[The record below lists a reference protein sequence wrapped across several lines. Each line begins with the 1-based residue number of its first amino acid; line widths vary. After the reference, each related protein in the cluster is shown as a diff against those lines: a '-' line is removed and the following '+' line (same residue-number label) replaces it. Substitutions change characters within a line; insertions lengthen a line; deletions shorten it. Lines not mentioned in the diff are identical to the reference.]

1 MIYRTVTAGFVMAL
15 CLSAQPNEAHPPV
28 DPEIARLQELVDAG
42 VLAPAELEK
51 AKQAAEKVQLEST
64 VRTLLQQPDLSLEQ
78 ITELLRSALA
88 LQSIE
93 RDALRHQQEL
103 IKLGAVAPKSLT
115 PFRDR
120 LAFVDQQVEF
130 AQTRARLARDRSS
143 IASAEDRLDQL
154 IEEELA
160 FRSVGMSGEWDD
172 NIAEID
178 AFYYEEF
185 GVGLPISAAGAT
197 DLHVSMGFDHSGRY
211 DVALHPDEFEGLFL
225 MSLLEEWGVPY
236 IAFKSAVPGQAT
248 GPHIH
253 IGPPS
258 LRIDPAAYEDELD
271 ALLSEVPD
279 TAAEQPLVGDPSVRE

>member
-1 MIYRTVTAGFVMAL
+1 MSCRMVLAGFAMAL
-15 CLSAQPNEAHPPV
+15 CLSAQPNDATPPV

-42 VLAPAELEK
+42 VLAPVALVK
-51 AKQAAEKVQLEST
+51 ARQAAEKAQLETT
-64 VRTLLQQPDLSLEQ
+64 VRTLLQQPDLLPDQ
-78 ITELLRSALA
+78 ITDLLRSALA
-88 LQSIE
+88 LQTIE
-93 RDALRHQQEL
+93 RDALHRQQEL
-103 IKLGAVAPKSLT
+103 IKLGAVAPISLS
-115 PFRDR
+115 PFRNR
-120 LAFVDQQVEF
+120 LVFVDQQVEF
-130 AQTRARLARDRSS
+130 AKTRARLVQERSS
-143 IASAEDRLDQL
+143 IASAEDRLDEL

-160 FRSVGMSGEWDD
+160 FHSAGTSGEWDD

-185 GVGLPISAAGAT
+185 GIGLPISAAGAT

-211 DVALHPDEFEGLFL
+211 DVVLHPDEFEGLFL

-258 LRIDPAAYEDELD
+258 LRIDSDAYQDDLD
-271 ALLSEVPD
+271 ALLEELSESP
-279 TAAEQPLVGDPSVRE
+279 AEQPLVGQ